1 MVDDSVGIATA
12 LTPHIGYEAA
22 TAVAQQALGSG
33 RGVRELVVEQGLLS
47 HDQLDV
53 ILRPDTLVA
62 G

>member
-1 MVDDSVGIATA
+1 
-12 LTPHIGYEAA
+12 
-22 TAVAQQALGSG
+22 VAQQALGSG